1 MARMKHTARMSTG
14 GKAPRKQLASK
25 ALRKA
30 PPPPTKGVKQPTTTT
45 SGKWRFARFHRKL
58 PFQGLVRKI
67 WQDLKTHLRF
77 KNHSVPPLEEV
88 TEVYPCQTIGGCY

>member
-30 PPPPTKGVKQPTTTT
+30 PPPPTKGVKQP
-45 SGKWRFARFHRKL
+45 HHY
-58 PFQGLVRKI
+58 
-67 WQDLKTHLRF
+67 HLR
-77 KNHSVPPLEEV
+77 KMALREISQETAIPRAGEENLAGLEDTSALQEPLGSS
-88 TEVYPCQTIGGCY
+88 T